1 VRGEER
7 IVEIAGPGAELEPG
21 SANRLPALELVNG
34 DVNAAVVQLLQGSF
48 DALERY
54 QPLRVRKAYARMIQ
68 QLSIGTPRILVDAA
82 LQDLKKGLLPISELV
97 VDEPEA
103 LRFAQSAVEELSEAA
118 GVTGEPLH
126 RLEHAHLSFSL

>member
-1 VRGEER
+1 
-7 IVEIAGPGAELEPG
+7 
-21 SANRLPALELVNG
+21 
-34 DVNAAVVQLLQGSF
+34 
-48 DALERY
+48 
-54 QPLRVRKAYARMIQ
+54 MIE

-103 LRFAQSAVEELSEAA
+103 LLFAQSAVEELSEAA

-126 RLEHAHLSFSL
+126 RLEHACLSFSL